1 MNQENEIEM
10 KAAENKK
17 PKKEINKKHNQLKKI
32 DLETARTLEQIKD
45 KVNKKSFGRKIRD
58 TEIIHI
64 ALGQI
69 NSDIIKHLQ
78 ESTYSEKDRLAMA
91 HEEYQKK
98 HGKLSL
104 DQFIGLL
111 LKHQLKNQ

>member
-1 MNQENEIEM
+1 MEEQITDT
-10 KAAENKK
+10 KK
-17 PKKEINKKHNQLKKI
+17 PKKELSKKHNQLKKI

-45 KVNKKSFGRKIRD
+45 KVNKKTFGRKIRD

-69 NSDIIKHLQ
+69 NADNIKHLQ

>member
-45 KVNKKSFGRKIRD
+45 KVNKKTFGRKITLPPRRRRSCRGR
-58 TEIIHI
+58 
-64 ALGQI
+64 APAG
-69 NSDIIKHLQ
+69 
-78 ESTYSEKDRLAMA
+78 
-91 HEEYQKK
+91 
-98 HGKLSL
+98 
-104 DQFIGLL
+104 
-111 LKHQLKNQ
+111 